1 VNLIQAL
8 VLGALQGATEFLP
21 VSSSGHLVLVPW
33 LMGWENPGILFDT
46 TVHLG
51 TLVAVL
57 TYFRHDLTGLLIAWF
72 RSLSSRDRS
81 DDQARLAWLLVVGT
95 IPAVILGYLLE
106 GFFER
111 LFGRPL
117 WVSALLVLTG
127 LMLALSERLG
137 KRRRRLESLGWHNA
151 LIIGLAQACAIAPG
165 ISRSGATI
173 AGGLSQ
179 GLTRE
184 EAARF
189 SFLLSAPVIL
199 GTGIFKLIGALSVGI
214 PSGQWAVLLL
224 GFVVSA
230 LSGYLFIR
238 FLLAY
243 VRHHRLYPFAIYCA
257 CVGMVGAS
265 IALSGA
271 I

>member
-1 VNLIQAL
+1 MNLVQAL
-8 VLGALQGATEFLP
+8 LLGALQGATEFLP

-33 LMGWENPGILFDT
+33 LMGWENPGLVFDT

-57 TYFRHDLTGLLIAWF
+57 AYFRHDLAALLGAWL
-72 RSLSSRDRS
+72 RSLAARDRS
-81 DDQARLAWLLVVGT
+81 DDQTRLAWLLVIGT
-95 IPAVILGYLLE
+95 IPGALLGYLLQ

-117 WVSALLVLTG
+117 WVSFLLVLTG

-137 KRRRRLESLGWHNA
+137 KRWRRLESLGWKHA
-151 LIIGLAQACAIAPG
+151 LFIGLAQACAIAPG

-173 AGGLSQ
+173 AGGLTQ

-189 SFLLSAPVIL
+189 SFLLSAPLIL
-199 GTGIFKLIGALSVGI
+199 GTGIFKLIDALSVGI
-214 PSGQWAVLLL
+214 PSGQWIALLL

-230 LSGYLFIR
+230 VSGYLFIG
-238 FLLAY
+238 LLLSY
-243 VRHHRLYPFAIYCA
+243 VRRHRLYPFAIYCG
-257 CVGMVGAS
+257 CVGIGGA
-265 IALSGA
+265 IVALSGA

>member
-1 VNLIQAL
+1 MNLVQAL

-33 LMGWENPGILFDT
+33 LMGWDNPTLVFDT

-57 TYFRHDLTGLLIAWF
+57 AYFRHDLSALVSALL
-72 RSLSSRDRS
+72 RSLASRDTS
-81 DDQARLAWLLVVGT
+81 DEQAHLAWLLAVGT
-95 IPAVILGYLLE
+95 IPGALLGYLLQY
-106 GFFER
+106 FFER

-117 WVSALLVLTG
+117 WVSFLLVLTG
-127 LMLALSERLG
+127 LMLALSDRLR
-137 KRRRRLESLGWHNA
+137 KRRRSLDSLGWHNA

-189 SFLLSAPVIL
+189 SFLLSAPLIL
-199 GTGIFKLIGALSVGI
+199 GTGVFKLIGALSVGI
-214 PSGQWAVLLL
+214 PSGQWTVLLV

-230 LSGYLFIR
+230 ASGYLFIHL
-238 FLLAY
+238 LLAY

-257 CVGMVGAS
+257 CMGTAGVIA
-265 IALSGA
+265 ALSGA